1 MRSPQQESPIFL
13 LLFIFPI
20 FSQLTISTAFAPSSI
35 SFNTQHR
42 SSIALFSSSS
52 SSSSSGDDVEE
63 SEFQLEDWRKFR
75 ASLIA
80 KEAATSENDDEQGD
94 YETTSE
100 KKTSTDLKRKTV
112 AEQNEL
118 LLEKQNAELAKE
130 YKKEAWAHVIA
141 EPEVGGLICRMPI
154 EGELYWG
161 TGFWKEKLDTLLSI
175 DTMGPPK
182 SQMEHWFPMAERM
195 LARELEAITASAGKN
210 GILNPNDLPEDSREL
225 LEKYLD
231 YKQTWQEVC
240 LMLGSTQGVVVNR
253 PITQNIN
260 KSLAKLLLEGQP
272 SASMASTSSI
282 SDKKK
287 ESEELPYG
295 FIDKFV
301 EAFSRGACYM
311 GGPDLQAE
319 PALLVHGIAT
329 LEGASELAP
338 GTGIYIGGLKA
349 ATEGVLEGKYNP
361 LDFRFFLGRKVFED
375 SSSLK
380 AKIDQSA
387 YKAVACNRSLALK
400 QCLGLPKP
408 LWHEGMLFDSI

>member
-1 MRSPQQESPIFL
+1 M
-13 LLFIFPI
+13 
-20 FSQLTISTAFAPSSI
+20 
-35 SFNTQHR
+35 
-42 SSIALFSSSS
+42 IAR
-52 SSSSSGDDVEE
+52 E
-63 SEFQLEDWRKFR
+63 
-75 ASLIA
+75 
-80 KEAATSENDDEQGD
+80 EAAAASENDEESSLEEND
-94 YETTSE
+94 YGEADSND
-100 KKTSTDLKRKTV
+100 KTSNKLKRKTV
-112 AEQNEL
+112 AKENER
-118 LLEKQNAELAKE
+118 LLEQQNAELAKE
-130 YKKEAWAHVIA
+130 YKQEVWAHLIA

-161 TGFWKEKLDTLLSI
+161 TGFWKDKLDTLLSI

-195 LARELEAITASAGKN
+195 LARELEIITGTAGKN

-240 LMLGSTQGVVVNR
+240 LMLGSTQGVVINR

-272 SASMASTSSI
+272 TASTAATSSI
-282 SDKKK
+282 SDKQENGK
-287 ESEELPYG
+287 LPFG
-295 FIDKFV
+295 FIDKFIQ
-301 EAFSRGACYM
+301 AFGQGAVYM

-319 PALLVHGIAT
+319 PALLVHGIDT
-329 LEGASELAP
+329 LVGAAELSP

-349 ATEGVLEGKYNP
+349 AVQGVLDGKYQP

-375 SSSLK
+375 GPSLK

-387 YKAVACNRSLALK
+387 YKAIACNRSLALK

-408 LWHEGMLFDSI
+408 LWHEGM

>member
-1 MRSPQQESPIFL
+1 MLRQESPILLLVFL
-13 LLFIFPI
+13 LCQ
-20 FSQLTISTAFAPSSI
+20 FSQLTISTAFVPSCNSVT
-35 SFNTQHR
+35 TQQR
-42 SSIALFSSSS
+42 LSVPPLFSSSS
-52 SSSSSGDDVEE
+52 SSSSSSSEDDVE
-63 SEFQLEDWRKFR
+63 SEFELEDWRKFR

-80 KEAATSENDDEQGD
+80 KESAANEKDERDDKDINASVG
-94 YETTSE
+94 T
-100 KKTSTDLKRKTV
+100 KTV
-112 AEQNEL
+112 AVENEI
-118 LLEKQNAELAKE
+118 LLEKQNSELAKE
-130 YKKEAWAHVIA
+130 YKKEVWAHLIA

-161 TGFWKEKLDTLLSI
+161 SGFWKEKLDTLLSI

-195 LARELEAITASAGKN
+195 LARELEAITANAGKN
-210 GILNPNDLPEDSREL
+210 GILNPNDLHQDSRQL
-225 LEKYLD
+225 LEMYLD

-240 LMLGSTQGVVVNR
+240 LMVGSTQGVVINR

-272 SASMASTSSI
+272 SASTAATSSI
-282 SDKKK
+282 SDKQD
-287 ESEELPYG
+287 SEELPYG
-295 FIDKFV
+295 FIDRFI
-301 EAFSRGACYM
+301 EAFKQGAVYM

-319 PALLVHGIAT
+319 PALLVHGIST

-338 GTGIYIGGLKA
+338 GTGIYIGGLQA
-349 ATEGVLEGKYNP
+349 AVDGVLEGKYQA

-380 AKIDQSA
+380 AKIDQAA
-387 YKAVACNRSLALK
+387 YKAIACNRSLALK

-408 LWHEGMLFDSI
+408 LWHEGM